1 MPSDPPSAP
10 TTTHPHPHPHTLSSQ
25 RPTPLRTQ
33 TAATATATTTA
44 QSMSAQ
50 RATLTPAQAIAQA
63 WMRESPEAQAAWRL
77 ADARAKEQYMNPV
90 RWNTGRPEKK
100 RNGAKM

>member
-1 MPSDPPSAP
+1 MSAP
-10 TTTHPHPHPHTLSSQ
+10 
-25 RPTPLRTQ
+25 
-33 TAATATATTTA
+33 
-44 QSMSAQ
+44 